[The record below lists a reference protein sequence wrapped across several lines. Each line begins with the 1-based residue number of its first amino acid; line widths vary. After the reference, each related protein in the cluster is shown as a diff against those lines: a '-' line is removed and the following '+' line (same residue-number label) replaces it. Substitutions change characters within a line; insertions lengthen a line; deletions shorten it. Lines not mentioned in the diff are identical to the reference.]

1 MDVHRA
7 ADDLLSDLVSRVDL
21 MHCDRSFI
29 MKALDGGSLYAKGWR
44 PGVDTGLMPLYRD
57 LCGSIMNGRW

>member
-21 MHCDRSFI
+21 MHCDRPLI
-29 MKALDGGSLYAKGWR
+29 KKALDGGSL
-44 PGVDTGLMPLYRD
+44 
-57 LCGSIMNGRW
+57 C